1 MLKTHRIIPLVFIL
15 FFFGFTLITVA
26 PVFAQ
31 GQWDKSMGMRH
42 PDRPCMKNA
51 REKGPRFGC
60 GPDMRSPEQIASD
73 PYDTNH
79 PKSQEARANQADSP
93 KKGFSSFGRTPKREV
108 ADSPKKGFSSFGRT
122 PEEENQDSSGHFE
135 RRLQRKDKLGDSQTR
150 KGKELQRIKEQKEE
164 LKKQDD
170 ELKWHARNMI
180 GVHAKDRCNSQLRME
195 QSPLCA
201 RVDALYNRL
210 VGCQKNGGSTWEKCF
225 RDGLDSPQMKTC
237 GRYCWCA
244 IEGISESKRHEY
256 DCRAERGA
264 AWREDTIWMMKGY
277 YYSGTYT
284 GNYNKWQ
291 YKGGGWS
298 KVKK

>member
-1 MLKTHRIIPLVFIL
+1 MKVNSC
-15 FFFGFTLITVA
+15 GV
-26 PVFAQ
+26 
-31 GQWDKSMGMRH
+31 
-42 PDRPCMKNA
+42 DR
-51 REKGPRFGC
+51 
-60 GPDMRSPEQIASD
+60 RSSAQIASD
-73 PYDTNH
+73 PFDKNN
-79 PKSQEARANQADSP
+79 PQSVEARANKADSP
-93 KKGFSSFGRTPKREV
+93 EQVSTSPSEV
-108 ADSPKKGFSSFGRT
+108 QNS
-122 PEEENQDSSGHFE
+122 
-135 RRLQRKDKLGDSQTR
+135 L
-150 KGKELQRIKEQKEE
+150 KELKQVCHDTQCSMCTDPITNNERPCLPHEIVQKRVEKAAQKLVEQ
-164 LKKQDD
+164 KKQDD
-170 ELKWHARNMI
+170 SLKWHVRNMI
-180 GVHAKDRCNSQLRME
+180 GIHAKHRCNSQMRME

-225 RDGLDSPQMKTC
+225 RDGLNSPQRETC

-284 GNYNKWQ
+284 GNYNEWQ